1 MGRLYFWLGRINMS
15 VLVTNLK
22 AGLSAP
28 EEVLIEKGIRRLG
41 VERATVQEAQ
51 LYKKSLDARKRGQVC
66 FVGSVLVKLSIDEE
80 TLCRRLADK
89 DVQYRPDTELRFPH
103 GTQRLKT
110 PIYIAG
116 FGPAGI
122 FCAYALAQ
130 EGYRP
135 IVLERGYDV
144 ERRVEAVER
153 FWKHGKLNTECNVQ
167 FGEGGAGTFSD
178 GKLTTRISDERCG
191 YVLERFVEFGAP
203 PQIVA
208 KAKPHIGT
216 DKLRGVI
223 KRMRQ
228 AIIKMGGEVR
238 FGQRLDSV
246 RIENGKLKSITVNGE
261 EVETGVLV
269 AALGHSARDTFQM
282 LLEQGV
288 AMEAKSFSIG
298 MRIEHLQS
306 EIDKSLYG
314 ELAGHPALPVGEY
327 QLSYRE
333 NGRGVYTFC
342 MCPGGLVVPS
352 SSSEGT
358 VVTNGMSEYRRDRKN
373 ANAAVAVSVTPQDF
387 GTHPMDGV
395 RFQSSLETSAFRLG
409 GGDYRAVGTTVG
421 EFLKGGAGLSL
432 GRVEPSYALGVTA
445 CSPDKVFP
453 PFVTE
458 MLRKGLLKFD
468 RKLHGFAA
476 PDSVLTGVET
486 RTSSPLRI
494 LRDGESMESISASG
508 IYPCGEGA
516 GYAGGIMSAA
526 VDGLRV
532 AQKIISVYAPKD

>member
-1 MGRLYFWLGRINMS
+1 
-15 VLVTNLK
+15 
-22 AGLSAP
+22 
-28 EEVLIEKGIRRLG
+28 
-41 VERATVQEAQ
+41 
-51 LYKKSLDARKRGQVC
+51 
-66 FVGSVLVKLSIDEE
+66 
-80 TLCRRLADK
+80 
-89 DVQYRPDTELRFPH
+89 
-103 GTQRLKT
+103 
-110 PIYIAG
+110 
-116 FGPAGI
+116 
-122 FCAYALAQ
+122 
-130 EGYRP
+130 
-135 IVLERGYDV
+135 
-144 ERRVEAVER
+144 
-153 FWKHGKLNTECNVQ
+153 
-167 FGEGGAGTFSD
+167 
-178 GKLTTRISDERCG
+178 
-191 YVLERFVEFGAP
+191 
-203 PQIVA
+203 
-208 KAKPHIGT
+208 
-216 DKLRGVI
+216 
-223 KRMRQ
+223 
-228 AIIKMGGEVR
+228 
-238 FGQRLDSV
+238 
-246 RIENGKLKSITVNGE
+246 
-261 EVETGVLV
+261 
-269 AALGHSARDTFQM
+269 
-282 LLEQGV
+282 
-288 AMEAKSFSIG
+288 
-298 MRIEHLQS
+298 
-306 EIDKSLYG
+306 
-314 ELAGHPALPVGEY
+314 
-327 QLSYRE
+327 
-333 NGRGVYTFC
+333 